1 MPNAPLHVN
10 LFDLLAPLAKTFD
23 LMDPSI
29 ANHSTSVAYW
39 VFRLASELALPEEKV
54 RELVVAGML
63 HDIGAFSLHDRLGLM
78 QFEGE
83 RRMEHAMAGYLLL
96 KSFPPFSHIADMVR
110 FHHLPWRDGVG
121 ASYGGETV
129 PTGSHLLHLADRVS
143 VLVPSDHD
151 VLGQVDA
158 ICTRVHEQS
167 GRVFVPEHVNALD
180 HIRHKD
186 YIWLEAASA
195 DVGHILQ
202 KALSPHAEEMDLDGL
217 LEFSKLLC
225 RIIDFKS
232 EFTATHTTGLAGT
245 SVLLAKHLGF
255 DDDDCKLMQIAAYL
269 HDLGKLAVP
278 TEILEKPDR
287 LDVAEWHVMRSHAY
301 YTYQILEPIE
311 SFRVITS
318 WSALHHERLNGKGYP
333 FSYDKDSIP
342 MGARILGVVDVFVG
356 ITEDRPYRSGM
367 SPDEARN
374 VLSGMAS
381 RNELDQHV
389 VQALLERY
397 DEMNSARISAQAA
410 AIREYE
416 DFRHALLEAS
426 EQEAMT
432 LM

>member
-1 MPNAPLHVN
+1 
-10 LFDLLAPLAKTFD
+10 TFD

-29 ANHSTSVAYW
+29 ADHSTNVAYW
-39 VFRLASELALPEEKV
+39 VFRLASELALPEENV

-96 KSFPPFSHIADMVR
+96 KSFPPFSRVADMVR
-110 FHHLPWRDGVG
+110 FHHLPWRDGAG
-121 ASYGGETV
+121 ASYSGEKV
-129 PTGSHLLHLADRVS
+129 PIESHLIHLADRVS
-143 VLVPSDHD
+143 VLVPRDRD
-151 VLGQVDA
+151 VLGKVDS
-158 ICTRVHEQS
+158 ICKRVQEQS

-180 HIRHKD
+180 RIRHKD

-195 DVGHILQ
+195 DLGHILQ
-202 KALSPHAEEMDLDGL
+202 KSLAPHAEEMDLDGL
-217 LEFSKLLC
+217 LDFSKLLC

-232 EFTATHTTGLAGT
+232 EFTATHTSGLAAT
-245 SVLLAKHLGF
+245 SVLLAEHLGF
-255 DDDDCKLMQIAAYL
+255 DHENCKLMQISAYL

-278 TEILEKPDR
+278 TEILEKPAQ
-287 LDVAEWHVMRSHAY
+287 LDASEWHVMRSHAY

-333 FSYDKDSIP
+333 FSYDESDIP

-367 SPDEARN
+367 SQDEARN

-381 RNELDQHV
+381 RKELDQHV
-389 VQALLERY
+389 VQALLGRY
-397 DEMNSARISAQAA
+397 EEMNAVRKSAQAA

-426 EQEAMT
+426 KQESVTVM
-432 LM
+432 